1 MLIRQIRSLDGT
13 GTLSYLIASEEDHLG
28 IIVDPNVEDLE
39 KTEEL
44 MKDLDLR
51 ITHIIDTHTHA
62 DHISGAGELRR
73 ITGALTVMH
82 ANTANKWKF
91 IDKGDKFGI
100 GDTLRVNARIP
111 VDRFVE
117 DGDVLAVGSLRLNVL
132 FTPGHTDNHISITLD
147 RNVFTG
153 DLLLIGQ
160 AGRSDLPGG
169 SPEEQFDSLFGKILS
184 LPDNTRIY
192 PGHDYRGAAF
202 STLGE
207 ERRTNPFLCPRT
219 RDEFVEF
226 VRDFFPPLSE
236 SITGEKVTLQ
246 CGVQRVVQPGEKIK
260 SITAP
265 ELYAMKTAG
274 RELFLLDVREPIELV
289 TSGAIEGVF
298 NLPVGSLKTRR
309 DALPGNKDAM
319 IVCVCQ
325 SGSRSLEA
333 VHYLR
338 QQGYENVMNLAGG
351 TRSWLGSGYPVV
363 RPAPSGA

>member
-1 MLIRQIRSLDGT
+1 MC
-13 GTLSYLIASEEDHLG
+13 
-28 IIVDPNVEDLE
+28 
-39 KTEEL
+39 
-44 MKDLDLR
+44 
-51 ITHIIDTHTHA
+51 
-62 DHISGAGELRR
+62 
-73 ITGALTVMH
+73 
-82 ANTANKWKF
+82 F
-91 IDKGDKFGI
+91 C
-100 GDTLRVNARIP
+100 
-111 VDRFVE
+111 
-117 DGDVLAVGSLRLNVL
+117 VGPRC
-132 FTPGHTDNHISITLD
+132 LD

-219 RDEFVEF
+219 REEFVEF

-236 SITGEKVTLQ
+236 SISGEKVTLQ

-265 ELYAMKTAG
+265 ELYAMKTG
-274 RELFLLDVREPIELV
+274 GKELFLLDVREPIELA

-363 RPAPSGA
+363 HPAPPGA